1 MFIRYVNPIPKVSYF
16 HYSVHEGRNTLPCEI
31 SFKAFSII
39 KLASHFRTLVSL
51 ELSFYCLK
59 CAIGGTGCQGLKV
72 LCLNWMILK
81 TGRCLVHFCLQGGGG
96 GGLKAIIEHCKC
108 MYGGTFKERCQAIA
122 IISIAHISTIHERMW
137 NVLQL
142 SQWVNWDPFHYIELV
157 VWDIRGGFS
166 ATPPGVFLGRGGG

>member
-1 MFIRYVNPIPKVSYF
+1 MFILFMKEETLSHRWRKKHFPM
-16 HYSVHEGRNTLPCEI
+16 HEVAPMWNILQ
-31 SFKAFSII
+31 SLLN
-39 KLASHFRTLVSL
+39 KLASHFRTLLIL

-72 LCLNWMILK
+72 LCLNWMMLK
-81 TGRCLVHFCLQGGGG
+81 TGRCLVHFCLQGG

-108 MYGGTFKERCQAIA
+108 MYGGTFKESCQAIA

-137 NVLQL
+137 NVLQP
-142 SQWVNWDPFHYIELV
+142 SQWVNWVPFHYIELV

-166 ATPPGVFLGRGGG
+166 ATPPWCFSREGG